1 MKTIWAASRLLYSIL
16 NISQYDMFCHIA
28 NQHNISNIKH
38 NKSSTTSSPIKK
50 NTLENTHWK
59 ANTTFSPVD
68 NLIQHIQHIQPRWF
82 GTFQGYWAR
91 SLHAA
96 LDYARRCHRLQSK
109 RSRKSKRWRCSGQA
123 SLEVTPQV
131 ASTKKTQR
139 SQWLHKYTNLYS

>member
-16 NISQYDMFCHIA
+16 NISQYDIFCHIA

-50 NTLENTHWK
+50 THWK
-59 ANTTFSPVD
+59 THIEKQTPPFPLD
-68 NLIQHIQHIQPRWF
+68 NLIQHIQPRWF

-96 LDYARRCHRLQSK
+96 LDYARRCHRLQST

-131 ASTKKTQR
+131 ASTKKNSEVNGQQIHQPFIAR
-139 SQWLHKYTNLYS
+139 K

>member
-1 MKTIWAASRLLYSIL
+1 MSSITITILDTQYISIWYVL
-16 NISQYDMFCHIA
+16 PYRQSTQHLKHKAQQIFNHIFTH
-28 NQHNISNIKH
+28 Q
-38 NKSSTTSSPIKK
+38 K